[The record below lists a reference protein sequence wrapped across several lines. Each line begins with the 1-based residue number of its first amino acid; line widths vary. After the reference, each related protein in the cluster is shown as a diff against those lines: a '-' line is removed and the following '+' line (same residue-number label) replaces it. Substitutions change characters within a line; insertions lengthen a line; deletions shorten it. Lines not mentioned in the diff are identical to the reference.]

1 MATKLKL
8 TVVQGNTFSQVV
20 RWETVPFVF
29 KPITDIS
36 RSAPVVITAAAHG
49 IPDGW
54 RAAVVSAGGMTKIN
68 ATHFPVRGSD
78 LKTVTVLSADSVAL
92 HDINS
97 TAYTAYTSGGYL
109 VYYTP
114 VSLSGYTARM
124 TIKDRVGGT
133 VLATLTSD
141 TGEIVPDCQCRR
153 QRGLGED
160 GGLQRVLLLRGQ
172 RLGSSMPCKQRQH
185 CNQQKTY
192 HHDALLFARLRIAL
206 SVRIDSP

>member
-1 MATKLKL
+1 MATKLNL

-97 TAYTAYTSGGYL
+97 TAYTTYTSGGYL

-133 VLATLTSD
+133 VLATLTSG
-141 TGEIVPDCQCRR
+141 TGEIVLDNTNKTITATIAAALTAAYSWAS
-153 QRGLGED
+153 GVYDLELESGD
-160 GGLQRVLLLRGQ
+160 GVVTTLLRG
-172 RLGSSMPCKQRQH
+172 
-185 CNQQKTY
+185 TV
-192 HHDALLFARLRIAL
+192 A
-206 SVRIDSP
+206 VTEEVTT